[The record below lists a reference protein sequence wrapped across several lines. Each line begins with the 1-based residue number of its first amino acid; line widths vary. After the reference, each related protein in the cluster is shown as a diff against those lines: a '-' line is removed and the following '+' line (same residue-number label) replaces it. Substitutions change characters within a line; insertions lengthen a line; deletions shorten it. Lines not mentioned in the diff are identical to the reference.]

1 MVVNAYT
8 YTHDAIIDD
17 WNSLDYPEIT
27 SSLSKSQLPTDVDL
41 TEQFPTPGDQGD
53 SPCCSSWAVGYYLY
67 SSMAYT
73 KWNWTKDS
81 QNHLF
86 SPLFVYNLTNSG
98 LKKSTTVNASIE
110 AIKNI
115 GICTLSYLPYDEN
128 NDIFIPTSLQFA
140 NASLYKAVDGLKIS
154 DIGAMKDK
162 LANGVGVVLSIVL
175 YEDFNDISQ
184 SNPIYDTISGEILG
198 NHAICLIGYDDSI
211 NAFKFINSYGTD
223 WGLDGYG
230 WISYDLVNSDVVNL
244 YKAGHGYGLNFYSFD
259 NYLLGDVNEDGSIT
273 AADARLVLR
282 YSARTETPTD
292 MQFVLGDV
300 DGDGQITASDARS
313 LLNYASKTIDKLPLY
328 E

>member
-1 MVVNAYT
+1 M
-8 YTHDAIIDD
+8 
-17 WNSLDYPEIT
+17 DYPEIT
-27 SSLSKSQLPTDVDL
+27 SSLSKSQPPTAVDL

-67 SSMAYT
+67 SSMAYI

-98 LKKSTTVNASIE
+98 LKKSTTVNANIE

-128 NDIFIPTSLQFA
+128 NDVFIPTSLQFA
-140 NASLYKAVDGLKIS
+140 NASLYKAVNGEKIS
-154 DIGAMKDK
+154 DIGAMKEK
-162 LANGVGVVLSIVL
+162 LKNGVGVVLSIVL

-184 SNPIYDTISGEILG
+184 SNPIYDTISGEIFG
-198 NHAICLIGYDDSI
+198 NHAICLIGYDDSV

-244 YKAGHGYGLNFYSFD
+244 AGAGHGLTFSSLYNDGYIM
-259 NYLLGDVNEDGSIT
+259 GDVNDDGSVT
-273 AADARLVLR
+273 AADSRLVLR
-282 YSARTETPTD
+282 YCSDLESFTD
-292 MQFVLGDV
+292 LQFTVADV
-300 DGDGQITASDARS
+300 DGNGKLTTEDAENILS
-313 LLNYASKTIDKLPLY
+313 YASKTLKKMPIFN
-328 E
+328 